1 MKKRELWKDSAR
13 TCVGL
18 EGTWLVETVSE
29 LRMWTFPTVW
39 VLHRQQMV
47 EEELVLYGNIV
58 RDMEEQSVKWK
69 LNVFL

>member
-1 MKKRELWKDSAR
+1 M
-13 TCVGL
+13 GL
-18 EGTWLVETVSE
+18 EGTWLVETVSD